1 MLVHLAKNA
10 GFCAGA
16 KLAIKKAMDASK
28 KYPKQVYMLGDI
40 LHNQIVIK
48 KLAKAGIKVVENL
61 SDIPSGSVLLIR
73 AHGSPASV
81 FSDAIDMGLT
91 IVDAT
96 CPMVQDIHDE
106 AVFFSIEG
114 YKVVIIGDKGHDE
127 VTGIAGDV
135 ENPIVVSNTEDAK
148 KIKGRFKKVGVVVQS
163 TQEKEKVLEIVR
175 ILRKTFRKLVFK
187 NTICTPTLTHQKE
200 VKELP
205 KTNDV
210 MIIIGSKKSANTK
223 RLFEI
228 AVRLN
233 PKTFWIESEKE
244 IDPKWFLG
252 IKSVG
257 VTAGASTPDE
267 VIKKVVKFLKKI

>member
-1 MLVHLAKNA
+1 MLVCLAKNA

-28 KYPKQVYMLGDI
+28 KYPKKVYMLGDI
-40 LHNQIVIK
+40 LHNQTVIN
-48 KLAKAGIKVVENL
+48 KLAKAGIKVVESL
-61 SDIPSGSVLLIR
+61 DDIPKGSVLLIR
-73 AHGSPASV
+73 AHGSSASV

-106 AVFFSIEG
+106 AVFFSVEG
-114 YKVVIIGDKGHDE
+114 YKVIIIGDKGHDE
-127 VTGIAGDV
+127 VMGIAGDI
-135 ENPIVVSNTEDAK
+135 ERPIIVSDIKDAK
-148 KIKGRFKKVGVVVQS
+148 SVKGKFKKVGLVVQS
-163 TQEKEKVLEIVR
+163 TQEKEKVLEIVKV
-175 ILRKTFRKLVFK
+175 LRKKFPNLVFK

-200 VKELP
+200 LKELP
-205 KTNDV
+205 KKNDAMV
-210 MIIIGSKKSANTK
+210 IIGSKKSANTK

-233 PKTFWIESEKE
+233 PKTFWIETEKE
-244 IDPKWFLG
+244 IDSKWFSG

-267 VIKKVVKFLKKI
+267 VIKKVVKILKKI